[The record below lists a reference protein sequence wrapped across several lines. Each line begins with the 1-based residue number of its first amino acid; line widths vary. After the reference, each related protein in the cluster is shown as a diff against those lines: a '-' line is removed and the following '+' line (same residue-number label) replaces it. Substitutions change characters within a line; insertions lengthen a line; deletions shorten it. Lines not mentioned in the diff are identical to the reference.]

1 MKIICSSAKLTDHLV
16 IERLSAFIAVTLFY
30 ATLII
35 GSAAGVVGV
44 GG

>member
-1 MKIICSSAKLTDHLV
+1 MKIICSSAMLTDHLV
-16 IERLSAFIAVTLFY
+16 IERLSAFVGVTLFY

-35 GSAAGVVGV
+35 GSATGDVGV